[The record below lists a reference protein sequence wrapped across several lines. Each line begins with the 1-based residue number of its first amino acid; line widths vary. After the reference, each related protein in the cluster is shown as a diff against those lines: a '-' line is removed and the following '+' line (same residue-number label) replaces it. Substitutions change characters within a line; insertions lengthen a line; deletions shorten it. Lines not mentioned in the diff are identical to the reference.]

1 MTDLPTTSEVEET
14 MNVSGILVVVPVAD
28 VAASVESLAALPG
41 VDVHHVDGR
50 TGRIIV
56 TQEGETVHEEVE
68 RLKTIKTLPGVI
80 LAEMVHHHFE
90 DDRETL
96 EGIPAELED
105 ESLGVVPSMLRD

>member
-1 MTDLPTTSEVEET
+1 MARTPTLSAVGKS

-28 VAASVESLAALPG
+28 VVASVESLAALPG
-41 VDVHHVDGR
+41 VDVHHVDEE

-68 RLKTIKTLPGVI
+68 RLKTIKALPGVI

-90 DDRETL
+90 DDRERL
-96 EGIPAELED
+96 DSIPTELED